1 MTITAVMRLDTFP
14 NGNPKP
20 NQKADVQAA
29 HNQLRDRDPRELS
42 VEDLASIGH
51 EKRPL
56 LAIIRQNC
64 IECQGG
70 HQGEVRACRATGC
83 VFWPYRMGAT
93 PFVSESRREA
103 GRRLAA
109 LSRSKSPDVSGS
121 FSDEGAEGI

>member
-1 MTITAVMRLDTFP
+1 MTITAPMRLDVWP

-20 NQKADVQAA
+20 EQRAEVSAA
-29 HNQLRDRDPRELS
+29 HDRLKGADPRELT
-42 VEDLASIGH
+42 VDDLACIGH

-70 HQGEVRACRATGC
+70 SPGEVRQCRATGC
-83 VFWPYRMGAT
+83 VFWPYRMGST
-93 PFVSESRREA
+93 PFVSEARREQ

-109 LSRSKSPDVSGS
+109 RKSQAGGGDFSG
-121 FSDEGAEGI
+121 DEAS